1 MSSWSRWFAT
11 TSIFDAYVW
20 TEHSAVRDFAL
31 ALVTDIRNQ
40 SGYAKL
46 FTARYSGELLAGN
59 TLDAGDTKH
68 GVRAKVV
75 KLYRDAPDGAVGIMT
90 ALSAE
95 NDRTAF
101 SSWPAAWQTELR
113 AGI

>member
-1 MSSWSRWFAT
+1 M
-11 TSIFDAYVW
+11 
-20 TEHSAVRDFAL
+20 RDFAL

-40 SGYAKL
+40 SGYVKL

-75 KLYRDAPDGAVGIMT
+75 KLYRDAPDGTVGIMT

-113 AGI
+113 SGI